1 MQVLSRLLDCASYT
15 VACIFV
21 SHVLWGGYI
30 CACVRKNAYICECVH
45 AYICECVYVFQG
57 MAGKKDAENK
67 AAEAKKIAGKLLKRV
82 KDLEAKAGVHER
94 EREKWKEVR

>member
-1 MQVLSRLLDCASYT
+1 MSYGGAT
-15 VACIFV
+15 YV
-21 SHVLWGGYI
+21 HV
-30 CACVRKNAYICECVH
+30 CVKMHICECVH

-94 EREKWKEVR
+94 EREKWKEVRERV

>member
-1 MQVLSRLLDCASYT
+1 
-15 VACIFV
+15 
-21 SHVLWGGYI
+21 
-30 CACVRKNAYICECVH
+30 
-45 AYICECVYVFQG
+45 